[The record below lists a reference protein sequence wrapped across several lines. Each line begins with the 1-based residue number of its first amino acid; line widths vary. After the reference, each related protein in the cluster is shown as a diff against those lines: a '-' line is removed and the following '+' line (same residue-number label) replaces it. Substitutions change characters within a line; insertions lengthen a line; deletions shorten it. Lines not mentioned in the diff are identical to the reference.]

1 MVIYLLGPF
10 RSLFFQSVESTLANG
25 IIGVG
30 NLRGD
35 YFPID
40 CIFIQIKQKLILFL
54 SPAFLVTCFAHSLNL
69 LSKYIKI
76 NFYFYLSLLVL
87 RLLFFTFVLD
97 FDNWC
102 IYLSKIHVG
111 VEVDTVWRV

>member
-1 MVIYLLGPF
+1 MVINLLGPF
-10 RSLFFQSVESTLANG
+10 CSLFFQSVESTLANS
-25 IIGVG
+25 IVSVRD
-30 NLRGD
+30 LRSD

-54 SPAFLVTCFAHSLNL
+54 SPAFLITCFAHSHNL

-76 NFYFYLSLLVL
+76 NFYFYLSLLIF
-87 RLLFFTFVLD
+87 RLLFFAFVLD
-97 FDNWC
+97 FDNWR

-111 VEVDTVWRV
+111 VEVEAVRRV